1 MKKDKQCGFVK
12 LGDIKFFAPNGRC
25 ARIYNLG
32 LIVGVVVAV
41 GAILDGAEP
50 VRTVYAQAST
60 NTRRLPNGSTTSA
73 CITLS
78 LQLVFLR
85 AGLGNGL
92 AFCSSRWW

>member
-32 LIVGVVVAV
+32 LIVAV
-41 GAILDGAEP
+41 GAILDCAEP
-50 VRTVYAQAST
+50 VCAVYAQAST